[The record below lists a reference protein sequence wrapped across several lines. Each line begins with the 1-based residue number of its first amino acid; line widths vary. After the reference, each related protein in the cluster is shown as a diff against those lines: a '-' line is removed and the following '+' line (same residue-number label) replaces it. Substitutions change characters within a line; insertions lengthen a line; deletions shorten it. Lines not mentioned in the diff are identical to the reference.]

1 MIEYGYQQ
9 GRKSESRP
17 SSTQFFFWAK
27 GNRRARSSN
36 SGDEGPVALYAKELL
51 LDQFEFLNDHRQLV
65 LQENKELED
74 EREEDANR
82 PHPNKHADPIESVW
96 D

>member
-1 MIEYGYQQ
+1 MDINKTENRNQDQ
-9 GRKSESRP
+9 A
-17 SSTQFFFWAK
+17 QHNLFFF

-36 SGDEGPVALYAKELL
+36 SGDEGLVALYAKELL

-65 LQENKELED
+65 LQKNKELED
-74 EREEDANR
+74 ERVEDANR